1 MTQIKRYSLELLI
14 LATVLWFLI
23 TGSYHNVN
31 EPTQTVLLKLFS
43 ISVGVLHAH
52 IAGKLLF
59 PAVDWDATTLAG
71 KHYARIA
78 LYTILPFAYAF
89 AG

>member
-1 MTQIKRYSLELLI
+1 MDQIKRYSLELLI
-14 LATVLWFLI
+14 LTTVLWFFL
-23 TGSYHNVN
+23 TGSYDDINA
-31 EPTQTVLLKLFS
+31 PTQTILLKLFS

-59 PAVDWDATTLAG
+59 PTVDWDATTLAG